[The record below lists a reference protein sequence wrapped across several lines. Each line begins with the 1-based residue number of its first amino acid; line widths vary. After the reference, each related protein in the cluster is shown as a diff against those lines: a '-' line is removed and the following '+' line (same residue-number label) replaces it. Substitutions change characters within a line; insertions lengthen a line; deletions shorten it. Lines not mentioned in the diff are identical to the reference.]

1 MVRSR
6 TLPRALRPFE
16 TGQYRLLAGALLAS
30 LFGSGVWAVAMVWE
44 VIALGGGPSQ
54 LSAVAAAGAIGILGA
69 VLLGGA
75 VADRVPQKR
84 ILFAVEFCKSLVV
97 GTVAILALTGHL
109 EVRHL
114 VVAALVL
121 GVADAFFYPAYSAL
135 LPAILPPQQLLA
147 ANGLEGMLRPA
158 VQAAGGPALAGIL
171 IAASSPA
178 HALLC
183 VALFQLVAA
192 AGLLFLKQTSVRR
205 DVVSGGNP
213 LVAALVDIR
222 DGLVYMVRTPWI
234 LATLLF
240 ACAMLLVIMGPIQVL
255 LPFIVRD
262 RLGGD
267 AGAFAA
273 TLASF
278 GLGGGVGSFLVAS
291 WRLPRRYLTVM
302 LLLWGFGCLPLLVV
316 GVATS
321 LWPLLVTM
329 FVIGAVTSG
338 ANVIWGTLLQRRVPP
353 ELLGRVS
360 SLDFFVSLALMPV
373 SMALAGPVGER
384 LGMTTTFAVAA
395 LVPPVLALVALFAAR
410 LPRDELAH
418 PVHDTHPEGTHV
430 LDKEPEGTHPEDA
443 GPETAEPA

>member
-1 MVRSR
+1 MLGTRS
-6 TLPRALRPFE
+6 LPRALRPFE
-16 TGQYRLLAGALLAS
+16 TGQYRLLAGALVAS

-44 VIALGGGPSQ
+44 VIALGGGPTQ
-54 LSAVAAAGAIGILGA
+54 LSAVAAAGAVGILGA
-69 VLLGGA
+69 VLIGGA

-84 ILFAVEFCKSLVV
+84 ILFTVEFCKSLVV
-97 GTVAILALTGHL
+97 GTVAVLALTGNL
-109 EVRHL
+109 EVRYL

-158 VQAAGGPALAGIL
+158 IQAAGGPALAGVL
-171 IAASSPA
+171 IAVSSPA
-178 HALLC
+178 HALLG
-183 VALFQLVAA
+183 VALFQLLAA
-192 AGLLFLKQTSVRR
+192 VGLLSLKRTSVRR
-205 DVVSGGNP
+205 DVASGGNP
-213 LVAALVDIR
+213 LVAALTDIR
-222 DGLVYMVRTPWI
+222 DGLLYMVRTPWI

-240 ACAMLLVIMGPIQVL
+240 ACVMLLVIMGPIQVL
-255 LPFIVRD
+255 LPFIVQG

-273 TLASF
+273 TLAAF
-278 GLGGGVGSFLVAS
+278 GVGGGVGSLLMAS

-302 LLLWGFGCLPLLVV
+302 VLLWGLGSLPLLVV
-316 GVATS
+316 GFVTS
-321 LWPLLVTM
+321 LWPLLATM

-395 LVPPVLALVALFAAR
+395 LVPPVLAVIAIFAAR
-410 LPRDELAH
+410 MPQDELAH
-418 PVHDTHPEGTHV
+418 PVHDAHPPGHALAQLADEALGV
-430 LDKEPEGTHPEDA
+430 SGELQEDQ
-443 GPETAEPA
+443 GP